1 MIVAVIDSC
10 IIFGMPLCDTILRA
24 AEQNLY
30 RIILSQKILEDA
42 TRNMVIKGRL
52 KPDREQYYQQQ
63 ILSAFADCFVEAP
76 PNLTESMTNATSD
89 RHVTA
94 TAIASNA
101 NYIVTF
107 NNSIGQAGETPASL
121 SFNLKDFPSTSL
133 VKYDLEAIHPDRFLE
148 LLCDRW
154 GDKKLHRL
162 ICQQSNALQ
171 NPPISPELLLNK
183 LARQQCDRFRA
194 RLVKFVNS

>member
-30 RIILSQKILEDA
+30 RIVLSQKILEDA
-42 TRNMVIKGRL
+42 TRNMVIKDRL

-63 ILSAFADCFVEAP
+63 ILNAFPDRIVEAP
-76 PNLTESMTNATSD
+76 PNLTELMTNAISD

-101 NYIVTF
+101 NYIVT
-107 NNSIGQAGETPASL
+107 
-121 SFNLKDFPSTSL
+121 FNLKDFPSTSL

-154 GDKKLHRL
+154 GDERLYRL

-194 RLVKFVNS
+194 RLVEFIDS

>member
-30 RIILSQKILEDA
+30 RIVLSQKILEDA

-63 ILSAFADCFVEAP
+63 ILNAFPDRIVEAP
-76 PNLTESMTNATSD
+76 PNLTELMTNAMSD

-101 NYIVTF
+101 NYVVTF
-107 NNSIGQAGETPASL
+107 NL
-121 SFNLKDFPSTSL
+121 RDFPSTSL

-154 GDKKLHRL
+154 GDERLYRL

-194 RLVKFVNS
+194 RLVKFIDS

>member
-10 IIFGMPLCDTILRA
+10 IIFGMPLCDTLLRA
-24 AEQNLY
+24 AEKKLY
-30 RIILSQKILEDA
+30 RIVLSQKILEDA

-52 KPDREQYYQQQ
+52 KPDLEEYYQQQ
-63 ILSAFADCFVEAP
+63 ILNAFADCFVEAP

-89 RHVTA
+89 RHVTE

-107 NNSIGQAGETPASL
+107 N
-121 SFNLKDFPSTSL
+121 LKDFPSSSL
-133 VKYDLEAIHPDRFLE
+133 VKYDLEAIHPDQFLG
-148 LLCDRW
+148 LLCDQW
-154 GDKKLHRL
+154 GDERLYRL

-171 NPPISPELLLNK
+171 NLPISPELLLNK
-183 LARQQCDRFRA
+183 LARQQCDRFRS
-194 RLVKFVNS
+194 RLIKFIVILNRKHMK

>member
-10 IIFGMPLCDTILRA
+10 IIFGMPLCDTFLRA

-42 TRNMVIKGRL
+42 ARNMVIKGRL

-63 ILSAFADCFVEAP
+63 ILNAFPDCFVEAP
-76 PNLTESMTNATSD
+76 PKLTESMTNASSD
-89 RHVTA
+89 RHVAA

-101 NYIVTF
+101 SYIVT
-107 NNSIGQAGETPASL
+107 
-121 SFNLKDFPSTSL
+121 FNLKDFPKTSL
-133 VKYDLEAIHPDRFLE
+133 PNYDLDAIHLDLFLE

-154 GDKKLHRL
+154 GDERLYRL
-162 ICQQSNALQ
+162 ICQQSNALR
-171 NPPISPELLLNK
+171 NPPISPKLLLNK
-183 LARQQCDRFRA
+183 LARQQCDRFRS
-194 RLVKFVNS
+194 RLIKFTDKRNF

>member
-30 RIILSQKILEDA
+30 RIVLSQKILEDA

-63 ILSAFADCFVEAP
+63 ILNAFADRIVEAP
-76 PNLTESMTNATSD
+76 QNLTELMTNAMSD

-101 NYIVTF
+101 NYIVT
-107 NNSIGQAGETPASL
+107 
-121 SFNLKDFPSTSL
+121 FNLKDFPSTSL

-154 GDKKLHRL
+154 GDERLYRL

-194 RLVKFVNS
+194 RLIKFIDS

>member
-10 IIFGMPLCDTILRA
+10 IIFGMPLCDTLLRA

-63 ILSAFADCFVEAP
+63 ILNAFPDCFVEAP
-76 PNLTESMTNATSD
+76 PKLTESMTNALSD

-107 NNSIGQAGETPASL
+107 N
-121 SFNLKDFPSTSL
+121 LKDFPSTSL
-133 VKYDLEAIHPDRFLE
+133 VKYELEATHPDRFLE

-154 GDKKLHRL
+154 GDEKLYRL

-183 LARQQCDRFRA
+183 LARQQCDRFRS
-194 RLVKFVNS
+194 RLIKFIDS

>member
-10 IIFGMPLCDTILRA
+10 VIFGMPLCDTLLRT

-30 RIILSQKILEDA
+30 QIVLSRKILEDA

-52 KPDREQYYQQQ
+52 KPEREQYYQQQ
-63 ILSAFADCFVEAP
+63 ILNAFLDCFVEAP
-76 PNLTESMTNATSD
+76 PKLTELMTNATSD

-107 NNSIGQAGETPASL
+107 N
-121 SFNLKDFPSTSL
+121 LKDFPSTSL
-133 VKYDLEAIHPDRFLE
+133 VKYDLEAIHPDQFLG

-154 GDKKLHRL
+154 GEERLYQL

-183 LARQQCDRFRA
+183 LARQQCDRFRS
-194 RLVKFVNS
+194 RLIKFNNLVN

>member
-10 IIFGMPLCDTILRA
+10 VIFGMPLCDTLLRA

-30 RIILSQKILEDA
+30 RIVLSQKILEDA

-52 KPDREQYYQQQ
+52 KPEREQYYQQQ
-63 ILSAFADCFVEAP
+63 ILNAFPDRIVEAP
-76 PNLTESMTNATSD
+76 QNLTELMTNAMSD
-89 RHVTA
+89 RHITA

-101 NYIVTF
+101 SYIVT
-107 NNSIGQAGETPASL
+107 
-121 SFNLKDFPSTSL
+121 FNLKDFPNTSL
-133 VKYDLEAIHPDRFLE
+133 VKYDLKAIHPDRFLE

-154 GDKKLHRL
+154 GDERLYRL
-162 ICQQSNALQ
+162 ICQQSNALR

-183 LARQQCDRFRA
+183 LARQQCNRFRS
-194 RLVKFVNS
+194 RLIKFIDS

>member
-10 IIFGMPLCDTILRA
+10 IIFGMPLCDTLLRA

-63 ILSAFADCFVEAP
+63 ILNAFPDCFVEAP
-76 PNLTESMTNATSD
+76 PNLTESMTNAASD
-89 RHVTA
+89 RHVAA

-101 NYIVTF
+101 SYIVT
-107 NNSIGQAGETPASL
+107 
-121 SFNLKDFPSTSL
+121 FNLKDFPNTSL

-154 GDKKLHRL
+154 GDKRLYQL

-183 LARQQCDRFRA
+183 LARQQCDRFRS
-194 RLVKFVNS
+194 RLIKFIDS

>member
-10 IIFGMPLCDTILRA
+10 VIFGMPLCDTILRA

-30 RIILSQKILEDA
+30 RIVLSQKILEDA

-52 KPDREQYYQQQ
+52 KPDRKQYYQQQ
-63 ILSAFADCFVEAP
+63 ILNAFPDRFVEAP
-76 PNLTESMTNATSD
+76 PNLTEAMTNAESD

-94 TAIASNA
+94 TAIASQA
-101 NYIVTF
+101 SYIVT
-107 NNSIGQAGETPASL
+107 
-121 SFNLKDFPSTSL
+121 FNLKDFPITSL

-154 GDKKLHRL
+154 GEKRLYRL

-183 LARQQCDRFRA
+183 LARQKCDRFRA
-194 RLVKFVNS
+194 RLVEFVNS

>member
-10 IIFGMPLCDTILRA
+10 IIFGMPLCDTFLRA

-42 TRNMVIKGRL
+42 TCNMVIKGRL

-63 ILSAFADCFVEAP
+63 ILNAFPDCFVEAP
-76 PNLTESMTNATSD
+76 PKLTESMTNASSD
-89 RHVTA
+89 RHVAA

-101 NYIVTF
+101 SYIVT
-107 NNSIGQAGETPASL
+107 
-121 SFNLKDFPSTSL
+121 FNLKDFPKTSL
-133 VKYDLEAIHPDRFLE
+133 PNYDLDAIHPDLFLE

-154 GDKKLHRL
+154 GDERLYRL
-162 ICQQSNALQ
+162 ICTS
-171 NPPISPELLLNK
+171 
-183 LARQQCDRFRA
+183 RFE
-194 RLVKFVNS
+194 

>member
-10 IIFGMPLCDTILRA
+10 IIFGMPLCDTLLRA

-30 RIILSQKILEDA
+30 RIILFQKILEDA
-42 TRNMVIKGRL
+42 TRNMVIKSKL
-52 KPDREQYYQQQ
+52 KSDQEQYYQQQ
-63 ILSAFADCFVEAP
+63 ILNAFADCFVEAP
-76 PNLTESMTNATSD
+76 PNLIESITNATSD
-89 RHVTA
+89 RHVAA

-101 NYIVTF
+101 SYIVTF
-107 NNSIGQAGETPASL
+107 N
-121 SFNLKDFPSTSL
+121 LKDFSQTSL
-133 VKYDLEAIHPDRFLE
+133 ANYDLDAIHPDLFLK

-154 GDKKLHRL
+154 GDERLYRL

-183 LARQQCDRFRA
+183 LARQQCDHSN
-194 RLVKFVNS
+194 LKF